1 MTLRRRAA
9 VLGILMIPL
18 FTGCAFA
25 NPEVASASWSRAGVG
40 VNIEQVGP
48 LEVRNV
54 LVVTTEDGSAGT
66 LIAAVVNNT
75 DTQQVLD
82 LEIGEGSEADVRIEV
97 PAESTVSFGQRP
109 SLDDPPV
116 IEGLGATPGS
126 MVPVTFAA
134 EPTRSRGASLC
145 STGAC
150 PTSMGWNPETRS
162 TSAPSWTTKWADLHL
177 TTDHTARGYI
187 GADPDTPQ

>member
-1 MTLRRRAA
+1 MALRRRAA

-18 FTGCAFA
+18 FSGCAFA

-54 LVVTTEDGSAGT
+54 LVVATEDGSAGT

-75 DTQQVLD
+75 DTRQVLD

-134 EPTRSRGASLC
+134 GADEITRSVPVLDGCLPYLN
-145 STGAC
+145 GLEPGDQIDEC
-150 PTSMGWNPETRS
+150 PVLDNEVG
-162 TSAPSWTTKWADLHL
+162 
-177 TTDHTARGYI
+177 
-187 GADPDTPQ
+187 